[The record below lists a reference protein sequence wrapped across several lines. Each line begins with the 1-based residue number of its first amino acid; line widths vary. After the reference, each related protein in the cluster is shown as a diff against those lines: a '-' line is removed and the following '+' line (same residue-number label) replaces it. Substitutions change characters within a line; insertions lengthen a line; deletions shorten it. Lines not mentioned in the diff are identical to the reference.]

1 MGDKKNNSEPSV
13 DPSYFAELIHSNP
26 DDVCRHALC
35 EYDSKTKSYRLSVW
49 GDTYGIS
56 PHESKIIRLHDDDPE
71 VSLLLELFIVY
82 YLLRSKDIAI
92 SNEWISEKDIPG
104 GPTFFRG
111 PHKIP
116 TQIIEARYEKNIKE
130 FKEICEK
137 LKGIPLNM
145 ADAAYVFRIAPR
157 IPVAV
162 QFWDGDEDFSA
173 ESKLLFDKTIIE
185 HLSPDIIFCMAV
197 EICRRIGKTG
207 KGKEEIEIRKEGRG

>member
-1 MGDKKNNSEPSV
+1 MANTTNSLEQSI
-13 DPSYFAELIHSNP
+13 DPGYFLELSQRNP
-26 DDVCRHALC
+26 EDVCRHALC
-35 EYDSKTKSYRLSVW
+35 NYDFETKSYRLSVW
-49 GDTYGIS
+49 GEAYGIY
-56 PHESKIIRLHDDDPE
+56 PRESKISRFQDDKHE
-71 VSLLLELFIVY
+71 VSLLLGLFIVY

-116 TQIIEARYEKNIKE
+116 THIIENRYENNIKK

-137 LKGIPLNM
+137 LGGIPLNM
-145 ADAAYVFRIAPR
+145 ADAAYAFRIAPR

-162 QFWDGDEDFSA
+162 QFWDGDEDFPA
-173 ESKLLFDKTIIE
+173 ESKILFDKTIIE

-197 EICRRIGKTG
+197 EICRRIGKHE
-207 KGKEEIEIRKEGRG
+207 KRN